1 MESLSELKD
10 ALTTLG
16 VSTAT
21 GDLRGQARRD
31 ELANRLQQ
39 ARVASGQVAGN
50 TGDTVTHA
58 SQNLDKMSLTE
69 LRSALE
75 LRQVSTQTP
84 GLRGE
89 ARRHALVQRLIN
101 INSNPQSQSR
111 KTNSELESARV
122 GSSTEDDETK
132 SDTNSSVYSTANEFI
147 YFDSPGTKRT
157 SQPVVKMLTPQLS
170 FTKLKRDASDAR
182 VHIECTE
189 SNNNSVEDLQRE
201 LFELRTKLHTA
212 RHEQQRLVDESL
224 QKAGIQPSLSEIS
237 TKLQA
242 LERERRRL
250 QDNYFGHELAKCE
263 VLSSTNDNQTSLE
276 LVQEDALLLIEK
288 HQETLKRLAK
298 RTKEAM
304 AVAKFHA
311 VEIESGIST
320 SARQEEDQILS
331 QISHIESS
339 LSSATDSSTK
349 SSLKPIT
356 GSRISTLV
364 HYRSMPNGLRHD
376 GMGRCRQLPDELRSA
391 TSFRIRRDRV
401 PLERGLTT
409 ARAPTQADK
418 LGVKALF
425 MEKATNNVDEIRRIY
440 QRALELDENHAD
452 NLGNYALFLC
462 TSCEQSDEVNGYFQR
477 AITADSANA
486 KNLANYANFLMR
498 ERKDYTKSEELYKRA
513 LKVAQ
518 KDVNI
523 MGGYADL
530 LVAMTGRENL
540 LQAQRVLKKA
550 LIESPLHTNNQLRMA
565 SVLSALNENE
575 SAERCFEQLLAMT
588 KQHGGLISRSNLVSI
603 YETYA
608 QFLHQSGQWTRAK
621 HMYDEALALDP
632 QRPSLLRSL

>member
-1 MESLSELKD
+1 MQSLSELKD

-75 LRQVSTQTP
+75 LRQVPTQTP

-170 FTKLKRDASDAR
+170 FT
-182 VHIECTE
+182 
-189 SNNNSVEDLQRE
+189 NVEDLQRE

-212 RHEQQRLVDESL
+212 RQEQQRLVDESL

-250 QDNYFGHELAKCE
+250 QDNHFGHELVKCE
-263 VLSSTNDNQTSLE
+263 VLSSTNDNQTFLE

-376 GMGRCRQLPDELRSA
+376 GRDLMHKGQCRQLHEELRSA

-409 ARAPTQADK
+409 ARVPTQADK
-418 LGVKALF
+418 LGMKALF
-425 MEKATNNVDEIRRIY
+425 MEKAMNNVDETRRVY
-440 QRALELDENHAD
+440 QRALELDENHAG

-462 TSCEQSDEVNGYFQR
+462 TSCEQ
-477 AITADSANA
+477 
-486 KNLANYANFLMR
+486 
-498 ERKDYTKSEELYKRA
+498 
-513 LKVAQ
+513 
-518 KDVNI
+518 
-523 MGGYADL
+523 
-530 LVAMTGRENL
+530 
-540 LQAQRVLKKA
+540 
-550 LIESPLHTNNQLRMA
+550 
-565 SVLSALNENE
+565 
-575 SAERCFEQLLAMT
+575 
-588 KQHGGLISRSNLVSI
+588 
-603 YETYA
+603 
-608 QFLHQSGQWTRAK
+608 
-621 HMYDEALALDP
+621 
-632 QRPSLLRSL
+632 